1 MMDVKLP
8 GETFE
13 VGGVYYTFQNPK
25 VYPGLTVKTQ
35 PTWVMPILYTS
46 FAVLMVGLYLCFFH
60 VPSALCVSEGCVRV
74 ISGKDESD
82 LVQQI
87 SDKIEE
93 TEE

>member
-1 MMDVKLP
+1 VKLP

-13 VGGVYYTFQNPK
+13 VGGVYYTFQNPMA
-25 VYPGLTVKTQ
+25 YPGLTVKTQ

-60 VPSALCVSEGCVRV
+60 VPSSLCVAEGCVRV
-74 ISGKDESD
+74 ISGKDEAD
-82 LVQQI
+82 LLQQI
-87 SDKIEE
+87 RDKIEE